1 MSEEDSN
8 ANFSKKKAPLTDA
21 ELTAARLQMIRE
33 FVATPR
39 PRPVF
44 ASKDAMQQVLREDNG
59 AAIQPAPSPPLDSEA
74 PDAVQILTP
83 EPEPALESE
92 PRPEPK
98 LEPNNQ
104 PVPPLAATAE
114 APSPDPIATDKASAA
129 TEPPDTAA
137 APDDKSHLPDP
148 VALGQAMFNLMEKS
162 QPLIRAFLE
171 RMQLNPP
178 ATPDIAPQMANL
190 ATPWLQM
197 SQHIWQNPQ
206 KMMNAQIGLW
216 QDYMRLWQNT
226 TRRFMGQPYETVVET
241 PPSDKRFADE
251 AWSRNTLFDFIKQ
264 SYLLTAQWLQKE
276 VLNNE
281 GLDPEAQRRLAFYTR
296 QFIDAIAPTNFLFT
310 NPEVLR
316 ATAETGGDNLV
327 KGLHNLLQDL
337 ERGKGQLQISM
348 TDQNAFRLGDN
359 IAATPGK
366 VVFENELIQLIQYEP
381 QTPTVHAVP
390 LLIIPPWIN
399 KYYILD
405 MREKNSF
412 VRHCLQ
418 QGHTVFMISW
428 ANPDASLASKDFN
441 AYMQEGPL
449 AAMAA
454 IKQRTGASEINMLG
468 YCLGGT
474 LLTCLLAY
482 LRARPERVA
491 PLPRVASAT
500 YLVTLVDF
508 SEPGDLGIF
517 VAEDHLQYLEQQ
529 MAEKGYLEGR
539 IMAQTFSMLRAN
551 DLIWSFVVN
560 NYLLGREPFPFDLLY
575 WNADATNMPAAMHSF
590 YLRQMY
596 QHNKLIEPGGIVLD
610 DTPLD
615 VRGITTPSFLVA
627 TREDHIAP
635 WKSTYAATQ
644 LYGGPVTFVLSGS
657 GHVAGVINPPA
668 NNKYGYWTNDQLPTD
683 PTAWLEDAEQHA
695 GSWWTAWYEWL
706 KPYQGADI
714 PAKPVAA
721 PALEDAP
728 GRYVRVR
735 AA

>member
-8 ANFSKKKAPLTDA
+8 ANFNKKKAPLTEA

-39 PRPVF
+39 PKPAF
-44 ASKDAMQQVLREDNG
+44 ASKDAIREVLHEEADARVSPG
-59 AAIQPAPSPPLDSEA
+59 PAPETHHDTPFQA
-74 PDAVQILTP
+74 P
-83 EPEPALESE
+83 EPEEPEPLPVQSQELPAAPE
-92 PRPEPK
+92 PPQALAAEDTSPEPASDKNKAARPEP
-98 LEPNNQ
+98 
-104 PVPPLAATAE
+104 
-114 APSPDPIATDKASAA
+114 
-129 TEPPDTAA
+129 TEP
-137 APDDKSHLPDP
+137 APEPGETSNLPDP

-162 QPLIRAFLE
+162 QPLIRDFLE
-171 RMQLNPP
+171 RMKLNPP
-178 ATPDIAPQMANL
+178 TAPEIPPQMANL
-190 ATPWLQM
+190 AAPWLQM
-197 SQHIWQNPQ
+197 SQQIWQNPQ
-206 KMMNAQIGLW
+206 KLMTAQMGLW

-226 TRRFMGQPYETVVET
+226 TRRFMGQTYETVVET
-241 PPSDKRFADE
+241 PSNDKRFADE

-264 SYLLTAQWLQKE
+264 SYLLTAHWLQKE
-276 VLNNE
+276 ILSGD

-316 ATAETGGDNLV
+316 ATAATGGDNLV

-348 TDQNAFRLGDN
+348 TDQNAFNIGEN

-366 VVFENELIQLIQYEP
+366 VVFENALMQLIQYEP
-381 QTPTVHAVP
+381 LTQTVHTVP

-412 VRHCLQ
+412 VRYCLQ

-428 ANPDASLASKDFN
+428 TNPDAALANKDFN
-441 AYMQEGPL
+441 AYMQEGPI
-449 AAMAA
+449 AALH
-454 IKQRTGASEINMLG
+454 EIGRRLGVREVNVLG

-482 LRARPERVA
+482 LQARPDRAVA
-491 PLPRVASAT
+491 LPRVASAT
-500 YLVTLVDF
+500 FLVTMIDF
-508 SEPGDLGIF
+508 SEPGELGIF

-590 YLRQMY
+590 YLRKMY
-596 QHNKLIEPGGIVLD
+596 QENKLVEPGGIVLD
-610 DTPLD
+610 GTPLD
-615 VRGITTPSFLVA
+615 VRQITTPSFLLA

-644 LYGGPVTFVLSGS
+644 LYAGSKTFVLSGS

-668 NNKYGYWTNDQLPTD
+668 NKKYGHWINQQLPAD
-683 PTAWLEDAEQHA
+683 PEAWLNTAEQQA
-695 GSWWTAWYEWL
+695 GSWWTTWIEWL
-706 KPYQGADI
+706 LPYQGATI
-714 PAKPVAA
+714 PAATVTEPT
-721 PALEDAP
+721 LEDAP